1 MKTLLILALV
11 GFGLRNHFSKKAWL
25 EMGVFFVMLSLNKM
39 IFTNT
44 LIRLINWASVNKII
58 IVIEGAMKKTKRA
71 SCLLLS
77 CYISKGVCVDV

>member
-1 MKTLLILALV
+1 MTKQAQCPL
-11 GFGLRNHFSKKAWL
+11 F
-25 EMGVFFVMLSLNKM
+25 LSLNKM
-39 IFTNT
+39 IFINT

-77 CYISKGVCVDV
+77 SYVAKEGSDDRFKICKRWTP